1 VIAAMRTCGPQ
12 LARSRPAAL
21 DGSLPALS
29 LSKCCPERIEGPEAT
44 MKMSSTQRPRAH
56 EDRVSAAAAHDPT
69 GRRRL
74 QTLVGPPL
82 LVGGGCLLEDEQI
95 RARRPTVVAP
105 KRCPRLIVP
114 EEKDVALRD
123 ASVTQALETPL
134 QQPGRNSL
142 MTMGWI
148 DSQVMQVAATSIMA
162 TQDRRN
168 HLAVLELAHRAHAG
182 VA

>member
-1 VIAAMRTCGPQ
+1 
-12 LARSRPAAL
+12 
-21 DGSLPALS
+21 
-29 LSKCCPERIEGPEAT
+29 
-44 MKMSSTQRPRAH
+44 MKMSSTQRY
-56 EDRVSAAAAHDPT
+56 T
-69 GRRRL
+69 GARRSRFSRRGSWIAPARRRL

-95 RARRPTVVAP
+95 RARRPTVVTP
-105 KRCPRLIVP
+105 KRCPQLIVL

-134 QQPGRNSL
+134 QQPGGNSL